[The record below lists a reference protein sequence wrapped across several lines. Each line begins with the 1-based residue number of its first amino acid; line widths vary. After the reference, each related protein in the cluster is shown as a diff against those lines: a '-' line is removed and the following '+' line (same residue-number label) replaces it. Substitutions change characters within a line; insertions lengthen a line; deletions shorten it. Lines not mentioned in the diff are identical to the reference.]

1 MICNF
6 AQSSWAKHVS
16 MKKLLLI
23 LLIASSLSV
32 SSQEQKVYFD
42 DAIFEHLKSF
52 NKQCDIAVENNNVEY
67 VEVLFDSLNQN
78 HLKGTLI
85 ANLKLKKLK
94 GGYINTEDIK
104 TPILL
109 INKKTCFVTHR
120 EEIKAINSM
129 ANEYKGKVEFIV
141 LYWDRK
147 GLVKKATKR
156 FNKTVKIVYV
166 NERDNRLD
174 ATLSS
179 IKNSFGVPSSF
190 YITQNNELTTIDR
203 KFYLKNLKRSTKK
216 KFYEDVYNDITD
228 LLLENETAKKEKN
241 ISTRTRK

>member
-1 MICNF
+1 
-6 AQSSWAKHVS
+6 
-16 MKKLLLI
+16 MKKLLII
-23 LLIASSLSV
+23 LLIMSSLSV

-42 DAIFEHLKSF
+42 DAILEHLKNF
-52 NKQCDIAVENNNVEY
+52 NKQCDLAVENHNIEY
-67 VEVLFDSLNQN
+67 VEVLFDSLNKN
-78 HLKGTLI
+78 HLRGTI
-85 ANLKLKKLK
+85 ISNLKLKKLK
-94 GGYINTEDIK
+94 GGYLKTDDIK

-109 INKKTCFVTHR
+109 INKKACFVTHR

-129 ANEYKGKVEFIV
+129 ANEYKGKVEFII

-147 GLVKKATKR
+147 RLVKKATKR
-156 FNKTVKIVYV
+156 YNKTVNIVYV

-203 KFYLKNLKRSTKK
+203 KFYLKNLKRSTKNQ
-216 KFYEDVYNDITD
+216 FYEDVYNDITE
-228 LLLENETAKKEKN
+228 LLLENETAKKETT